1 MEIIKLTNENFKES
15 IKNATTPII
24 VDFWASWCQPC
35 RMIAPVLEEINTE
48 LSGKVLIGKVN
59 IDEEGELAME
69 YNVSSI
75 PTLLIFKNGELIN
88 RSIGFTDKDS
98 IINLLGL

>member
-15 IKNATTPII
+15 IENATTPII

-88 RSIGFTDKDS
+88 RSVGFTDKDS

>member
-15 IKNATTPII
+15 IENATTPII